1 MRNSNE
7 IKVKSP
13 GRINLI
19 GEHTDY
25 NDGFV
30 LPAAIDKCIDLTFT
44 PNGHSSR
51 CTVKSN
57 GFDSILVADLSSL
70 QKGTEGWHNYV
81 LGVLHELQAITKGVK
96 GFDCTMQSNVPV
108 GSGVSS
114 SAALECGIA
123 FGLNELFNLGLTRWQ
138 IARLGQRAEHNFVGT
153 QCGIMDQF
161 ASVMGKKDHTMLLD
175 CQSLDFQYIPTPID
189 PYVFLMLNTNVTHNL
204 STSGYNSRREESASG
219 LRIITDHFG
228 VANSFRTISLDM
240 VAACR
245 KELGEMRY
253 KRCYYILEENKR
265 VLEAADSLK
274 QNNMH
279 YLGKLLYASHQ
290 GQSEKYEVSCP
301 ELDFLVAFSKPESS
315 VLGARMMGGGFGGC
329 TINLI
334 HKDSVDTYIEKAAK
348 AYKNRFGIELSYFIT
363 TPSQGTTL
371 ISNDQ

>member
-1 MRNSNE
+1 
-7 IKVKSP
+7 K
-13 GRINLI
+13 
-19 GEHTDY
+19 
-25 NDGFV
+25 
-30 LPAAIDKCIDLTFT
+30 
-44 PNGHSSR
+44 
-51 CTVKSN
+51 
-57 GFDSILVADLSSL
+57 
-70 QKGTEGWHNYV
+70 
-81 LGVLHELQAITKGVK
+81 
-96 GFDCTMQSNVPV
+96 
-108 GSGVSS
+108 
-114 SAALECGIA
+114 
-123 FGLNELFNLGLTRWQ
+123 
-138 IARLGQRAEHNFVGT
+138 
-153 QCGIMDQF
+153 CGIMDQF